1 MPHNYLFSARKRV
14 GTAFVAE
21 PGPVQFIKVASG
33 ATTYTAADVIPAKQ
47 WAAEVQGLADG
58 DEDPNS
64 ISPTGDVL
72 IFVHG
77 FNNDIASVIA
87 RTEELRETLKS
98 QDWHGAVVAFDWPS
112 GNNVLNY
119 VEDRMDASGV
129 ATQLVNS
136 GLKLLV
142 AGQKA
147 GCVTNVHLLG
157 HSTGA
162 YVILEAFAQA
172 QKDGAYFT
180 SPWRIGQV
188 ALIAGD
194 ISVDSLRASASWS
207 QPMFQRINRLT
218 NYSNGNDAVLAVSNA
233 KRLGVSPRVG
243 RKGLPADADA
253 KAVNVDC
260 TAHFGTLKPGA
271 GADFAYTHS
280 WHFRDKRFCLDLALT
295 LEGAIDRAAIPTR
308 SPGPQGL
315 WLNETGTRPDH
326 QAGWGI
332 KEAARYLQPR
342 A

>member
-1 MPHNYLFSARKRV
+1 MKFDYLITARKRQ
-14 GTAFVAE
+14 GNAFAAE
-21 PGPVQFIKVASG
+21 PGPVQYIKVKRG
-33 ATTYTAADVIPAKQ
+33 AATYAPADAIAPKTF
-47 WAAEVQGLADG
+47 AAEVQGLADG
-58 DEDPNS
+58 DEDPFS
-64 ISPTGDVL
+64 ISPAGDVL

-77 FNNDIASVIA
+77 FNNDIPSVIA
-87 RTEELRETLKS
+87 RTEDLRTNLRAQGWRGE
-98 QDWHGAVVAFDWPS
+98 VVAFDWPS

-119 VEDRMDASGV
+119 VEDRMDAAAV
-129 ATQLVNS
+129 AGQLVAS
-136 GLKLLV
+136 GLKLLM

-172 QKDGAYFT
+172 QKDGTFFQGT
-180 SPWRIGQV
+180 WRIGQV

-194 ISVDSLRASASWS
+194 ISVDSLRAQAAWS

-218 NYSNGNDAVLAVSNA
+218 NYSNGHDAVLAVSNA

-243 RKGLPADADA
+243 RKGLPPDADQ

-260 TAHFGTLKPGA
+260 TAHFTTLKPGA
-271 GADFAYTHS
+271 AADFAFTHS
-280 WHFRDKRFCLDLALT
+280 WHFRDPRFGLDLAMT

-308 SPGPQGL
+308 SGAVPGL
-315 WLNETGTRPDH
+315 WLNETGQRPEN
-326 QAGWGI
+326 QAQWGI

>member
-1 MPHNYLFSARKRV
+1 MTFDYLICARKRA
-14 GTAFVAE
+14 GTAFIAE
-21 PGPVQFIKVASG
+21 PGPLQFIKVASG
-33 ATTYTAADVIPAKQ
+33 AATYTPAEVIPPKQ

-58 DEDPNS
+58 DENPNS
-64 ISPTGDVL
+64 ISPSGDVL

-87 RTEELRETLKS
+87 RTGELRTTLKS
-98 QDWHGAVVAFDWPS
+98 QGWHGTVVAFDWPS

-119 VEDRMDASGV
+119 VEDRMDATGV
-129 ATQLVNS
+129 AGQLVGS
-136 GLKLLV
+136 GLKLLM

-172 QKDGAYFT
+172 QKDGTSFS

-194 ISVDSLRASASWS
+194 VSVDSLRASASWS

-218 NYSNGNDAVLAVSNA
+218 NYSNGHDAVLAVSNA
-233 KRLGVSPRVG
+233 KRVGVSPRVG

-280 WHFRDKRFCLDLALT
+280 WHFRDPRFCLDLALT

-308 SPGPQGL
+308 TLGAHGL
-315 WLNETGTRPDH
+315 WLNEDGTRPAH
-326 QAGWGI
+326 QADWGI